1 MTSTAISEAISPAD
15 AGEIASS
22 IRQKITVISLNTGG
36 PEIRSMGEFEKAGEL
51 QYIAENLLTLR
62 RRLKL
67 SQKDFIQAYLCDKG
81 TPLISVP
88 TLSNIENGSTA
99 GVEALA
105 DRIARKMKVD
115 RAVFLE
121 DPDNFA
127 KNIELFFGEV
137 LGEKS
142 PAVGAKGRGATE
154 TLVEA
159 ISDYLMDA
167 IIRGELRPGSKL
179 PPDRKLG
186 SLFGAGRSAIR
197 EALKVLST
205 LGIITILPSHG
216 TFIASESAGF
226 LHLPLSWTFLT
237 GESNLWH
244 LIDVRNVLE
253 TESARLAAEKADDK
267 ALNKLGQIYNKMIQA
282 FREANF
288 KDFLDL
294 DIDFHLAI
302 AACSQNPIIS
312 DLLATSR
319 KILSYISQSG
329 MLTMEHLRNIYAE
342 HSNIYTAISAHDAPM
357 AKEMMETHLANA
369 RRRYQITARAT

>member
-1 MTSTAISEAISPAD
+1 M
-15 AGEIASS
+15 G
-22 IRQKITVISLNTGG
+22 KITKKGKI
-36 PEIRSMGEFEKAGEL
+36 E
-51 QYIAENLLTLR
+51 YIPENLLTLR

-67 SQKDFIQAYLCDKG
+67 SQKDFINEYLSGEDG

-99 GVEALA
+99 GVGDLA
-105 DRIARKMKVD
+105 DRVARKTLVD

-127 KNIELFFGEV
+127 KNIELFFGDA
-137 LGEKS
+137 L
-142 PAVGAKGRGATE
+142 GAKGPAIRGGGEKRGGTE
-154 TLVEA
+154 ALVEA
-159 ISDYLMDA
+159 VSDYLMDA

-186 SLFGAGRSAIR
+186 SLFGAGRSAVR
-197 EALKVLST
+197 EALKVLGT
-205 LGIITILPSHG
+205 LGIITIMPGHG

-226 LHLPLSWTFLT
+226 LHLPLSWTFLI
-237 GESNLWH
+237 GENRMGH

-253 TESARLAAEKADDK
+253 MESARLAAEKADAKSLD
-267 ALNKLGQIYNKMIQA
+267 KLGAIYTSMIKA
-282 FREANF
+282 FKEANF
-288 KDFLDL
+288 QDFLDL

-302 AACSQNPIIS
+302 AVCSQNPIII

-319 KILSYISQSG
+319 KILSYISKSG

-342 HSNIYTAISAHDAPM
+342 HGEIYAAITAGDPGK
-357 AKEMMETHLANA
+357 AKKAMETHLTRA
-369 RRRYQITARAT
+369 RRRYHLTNR